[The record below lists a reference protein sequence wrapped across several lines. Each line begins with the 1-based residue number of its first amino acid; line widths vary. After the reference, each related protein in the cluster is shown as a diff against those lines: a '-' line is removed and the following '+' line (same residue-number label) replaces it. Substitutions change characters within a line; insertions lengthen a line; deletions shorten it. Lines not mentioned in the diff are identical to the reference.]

1 MSIKYFLTDVNI
13 KMYYIS
19 MLISI
24 KLNFITYKI
33 EKVFVWINK
42 IYLSIC
48 TNLIIYVIVTKFLII
63 QYIFIIS

>member
-1 MSIKYFLTDVNI
+1 
-13 KMYYIS
+13 
-19 MLISI
+19 MLISF

-48 TNLIIYVIVTKFLII
+48 TNLIIYVIVTKLLII

>member
-1 MSIKYFLTDVNI
+1 
-13 KMYYIS
+13 
-19 MLISI
+19 MLISF

-42 IYLSIC
+42 IYLNIC
-48 TNLIIYVIVTKFLII
+48 TNLIIYVIVTKILII